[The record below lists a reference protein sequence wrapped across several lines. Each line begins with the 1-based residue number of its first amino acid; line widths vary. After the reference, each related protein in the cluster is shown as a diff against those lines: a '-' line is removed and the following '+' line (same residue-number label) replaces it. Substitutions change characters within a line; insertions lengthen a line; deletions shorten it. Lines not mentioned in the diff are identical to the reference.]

1 MVVYFQ
7 SEINRKFKDSKKS
20 LNRGRYAHQ
29 TAKRG
34 DSREHENSC
43 NYPFTKTSRTICRR
57 YPHRACCGS

>member
-1 MVVYFQ
+1 MINQMTYFRNEMVVYFQ

-43 NYPFTKTSRTICRR
+43 N
-57 YPHRACCGS
+57 